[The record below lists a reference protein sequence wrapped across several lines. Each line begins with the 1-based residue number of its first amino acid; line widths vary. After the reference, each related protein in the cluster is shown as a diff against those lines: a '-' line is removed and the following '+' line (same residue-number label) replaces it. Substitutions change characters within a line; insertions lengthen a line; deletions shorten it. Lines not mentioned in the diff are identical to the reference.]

1 MERGADPKG
10 ARELGIRLPSA
21 GEPVKL
27 ADKPIGQERLDY
39 TVSGVLASA
48 MRPISL
54 KRGDAGLG
62 KGEP

>member
-1 MERGADPKG
+1 M
-10 ARELGIRLPSA
+10 PSA